1 MQVGWELRFMQVS
14 LDGLQGASLVHGEIE
29 PSTQIRAHSAHR
41 DTRALQCVRQNIA
54 LPASEAYYRLAEAPS
69 CQKKRD

>member
-1 MQVGWELRFMQVS
+1 MQVGWAARGFL
-14 LDGLQGASLVHGEIE
+14 GPWGKIE

-41 DTRALQCVRQNIA
+41 DTRALQCVRQNVA

-69 CQKKRD
+69 CQK